1 MENYVFQSL
10 RQCEIMSSLK
20 YKLYNNKGLL
30 KAGFNKKYIADH
42 FQELFNYDVKVK
54 FEETHPFEYIEES
67 CPNKLYFFNE
77 LEEKI
82 QYKIIE

>member
-1 MENYVFQSL
+1 MVD
-10 RQCEIMSSLK
+10 MTSLK

-30 KAGFNKKYIADH
+30 KAGFNKKYIAEY
-42 FQELFNYDVKVK
+42 FQEIFNYDVKQK

-77 LEEKI
+77 LEGKI
-82 QYKIIE
+82 QKKVTE